1 MPSESELILPAEG
14 SVYKFADPMPG
25 DPDGFV
31 GRGGDLSPQCLVD
44 GYSQGCFPWYSR
56 FGSYHWYSP
65 DPRMVLFPS
74 QFQCSKSLKRVIKS
88 GKFEV
93 RIDTCFRNVITNC
106 SAVRYKRRY
115 SSWITPDYIEAYS
128 AMHELGLAH
137 SFETFADGALV
148 GGLYGL
154 SLGAAFFGESMF
166 HTRSDASKVAFAALV
181 DFCKSHGI
189 LLIDAQQE
197 TPHLASLGAMPIPR
211 LLFID
216 ILKKTNQY
224 ETLKGK
230 WTEM

>member
-1 MPSESELILPAEG
+1 M
-14 SVYKFADPMPG
+14 YKFADPMPG
-25 DPDGFV
+25 DSDGFV

-93 RIDTCFRNVITNC
+93 RIDSCFREVITNC

-137 SFETFADGALV
+137 SFETFADGTLV

-166 HTRSDASKVAFAALV
+166 HTQSDASKVALARLV
-181 DFCKSHGI
+181 DFCKQHGI
-189 LLIDAQQE
+189 GMIDTQQA
-197 TPHLASLGAMPIPR
+197 TKHSAFMGAIAVPR
-211 LLFID
+211 NIFLK
-216 ILKKTNQY
+216 ILHKTNHD
-224 ETLKGK
+224 ETLIGK
-230 WTEM
+230 WTNL

>member
-1 MPSESELILPAEG
+1 MPSESKLILPAEG

-31 GRGGDLSPQCLVD
+31 GLGGDLSPQCLVD
-44 GYSQGCFPWYSR
+44 AYGQGCFPWYRR
-56 FGSYHWYSP
+56 FGEYHWYSP
-65 DPRMVLFPS
+65 DPRMVLFVNS
-74 QFQCSKSLKRVIKS
+74 FRCHKSLARVIKS
-88 GKFEV
+88 SKFEV
-93 RIDTCFRNVITNC
+93 RIDTCFHDVITMC
-106 SAVRYKRRY
+106 ADVERKFQKST
-115 SSWITPDYIEAYS
+115 WIGDDYIEAYS

-137 SFETFADGALV
+137 SFETFQNGELV

-154 SLGAAFFGESMF
+154 SIGSAFFGESMF
-166 HTRSDASKVAFAALV
+166 HTVSDASKVALARLV
-181 DFCKSHGI
+181 DFCKQHGI

-211 LLFID
+211 ILFID

-230 WTEM
+230 WTNL

>member
-1 MPSESELILPAEG
+1 
-14 SVYKFADPMPG
+14 
-25 DPDGFV
+25 
-31 GRGGDLSPQCLVD
+31 
-44 GYSQGCFPWYSR
+44 
-56 FGSYHWYSP
+56 
-65 DPRMVLFPS
+65 
-74 QFQCSKSLKRVIKS
+74 
-88 GKFEV
+88 
-93 RIDTCFRNVITNC
+93 
-106 SAVRYKRRY
+106 
-115 SSWITPDYIEAYS
+115 
-128 AMHELGLAH
+128 
-137 SFETFADGALV
+137 TFADGALV

-166 HTRSDASKVAFAALV
+166 HTMTDASKVAFAALV

-224 ETLKGK
+224 ETLRGK